1 MVYAIICTLETEAEE
16 SCIFYTKLV
25 YIAISWLVKESYID
39 CLCFKNKQNKPSH
52 VSSDPNENAS
62 NDVIFELTPRSTR
75 VQLVQC

>member
-1 MVYAIICTLETEAEE
+1 MVYAIICTLETEARE
-16 SCIFYTKLV
+16 SCIFYTS
-25 YIAISWLVKESYID
+25 SWLVRESNIE

-52 VSSDPNENAS
+52 VSSDPNKNSS